1 MIQDPG
7 LLENQVTAYG
17 CVYCKQREQNN
28 CKATNFLFNGKKK
41 ASLTLHTRSV
51 SLNSGSQQSS
61 KSMICSHLDTA
72 FTDVKPQKTN
82 ISTVVG

>member
-72 FTDVKPQKTN
+72 CTDVKPQKTN